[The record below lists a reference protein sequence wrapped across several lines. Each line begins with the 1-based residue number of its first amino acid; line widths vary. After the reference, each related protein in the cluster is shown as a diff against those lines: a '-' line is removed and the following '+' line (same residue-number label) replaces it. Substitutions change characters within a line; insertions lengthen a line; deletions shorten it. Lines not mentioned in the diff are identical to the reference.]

1 MLKRTIYADFCK
13 EYLSRTGLNS
23 TAERQ
28 DASFDPARWQPVGNA
43 GLQNSAPRTRVKP
56 SNGSYS

>member
-13 EYLSRTGLNS
+13 EYLSRTGFNPA
-23 TAERQ
+23 TERQ
-28 DASFDPARWQPVGNA
+28 DASSDPARWQLVGNA

-56 SNGSYS
+56 LKGSCS